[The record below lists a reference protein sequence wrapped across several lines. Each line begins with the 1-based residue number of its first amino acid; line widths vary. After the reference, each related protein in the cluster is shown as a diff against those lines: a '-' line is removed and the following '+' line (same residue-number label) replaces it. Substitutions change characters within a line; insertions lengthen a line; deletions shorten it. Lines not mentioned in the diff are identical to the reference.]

1 MLNTKPL
8 TDYEKLRKSVI
19 TYRES
24 HTLSETSKLFSFTP
38 KTIFGWCKK
47 YKETGLLTKAAR
59 GGKTHCTVDEEG
71 ERFILKTVEEENDLT
86 LRKICQRY
94 LERFGILIGQS
105 TVDYYLRKN
114 NVTLKKKVS
123 TTLNK
128 KKRQR

>member
-1 MLNTKPL
+1 MLNKEPL

-38 KTIFGWCKK
+38 KTIVGRCKK
-47 YKETGLLTKAAR
+47 YKETGLLTKSPR
-59 GGKTHCTVDEEG
+59 GGKTHCIVDEDG

-86 LRKICQRY
+86 LKKICQKY

-114 NVTLKKKVS
+114 SVTLKKKVS
-123 TTLNK
+123 TTLSK
-128 KKRQR
+128 KKRPR